1 MEGEFVGDSAVPRS
15 SSAGSTLS
23 STYSSITETTAT
35 SSTSTKGIHQNG
47 SSGQSSQLIGLE
59 KKGLGVAASV
69 LGTML
74 QDSPPEQSQKQTKEE
89 FLDLPHSVLQMV
101 ATALQCDVIVAGLL
115 HSPHGLLE
123 TVLCVPRDLIN
134 VPVRLSKG
142 LLSKSNCEV
151 RQPRPPQAASQI
163 VTD

>member
-1 MEGEFVGDSAVPRS
+1 
-15 SSAGSTLS
+15 
-23 STYSSITETTAT
+23 
-35 SSTSTKGIHQNG
+35 
-47 SSGQSSQLIGLE
+47 
-59 KKGLGVAASV
+59 
-69 LGTML
+69 
-74 QDSPPEQSQKQTKEE
+74 
-89 FLDLPHSVLQMV
+89 LDLPHSVLQMV

-151 RQPRPPQAASQI
+151 RQPRPPQAA
-163 VTD
+163 